1 MNHYPQDIES
11 TVQGVHPAL
20 SRNCGAAFVAEDA
33 NGRERLVIVQEVE
46 RTFRRQIDA
55 SELVASIREAVVE
68 EHEIN
73 VDEMVFIAPGTLPK
87 TTSGKVQRRLTR
99 RLWADGALEQL
110 A

>member
-1 MNHYPQDIES
+1 M
-11 TVQGVHPAL
+11 V
-20 SRNCGAAFVAEDA
+20 
-33 NGRERLVIVQEVE
+33 VQEVE
-46 RTFRRQIDA
+46 RTFRHQIDA
-55 SELVASIREAVVE
+55 SEIVASIREAVVE

-99 RLWADGALEQL
+99 RLWTDGALEQL